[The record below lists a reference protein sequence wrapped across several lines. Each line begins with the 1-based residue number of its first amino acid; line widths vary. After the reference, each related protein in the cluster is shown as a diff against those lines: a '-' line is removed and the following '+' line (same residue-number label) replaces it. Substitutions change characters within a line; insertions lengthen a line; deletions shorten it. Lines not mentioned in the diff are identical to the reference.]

1 MGMTVNSNDSDDDVI
16 GTINTTPLVDIMLVL
31 LAIVLTTAS
40 FISQGMIPVDLPKA
54 EQTQAPSDSDE
65 KALEI
70 AINAQNQWFVDG
82 QAIKAEE
89 LAAILTNKPNTTPVL
104 LRVDKA
110 AAFEYFIQALDVLKA
125 KQFNNLSIQTEQ
137 AQ

>member
-1 MGMTVNSNDSDDDVI
+1 
-16 GTINTTPLVDIMLVL
+16 
-31 LAIVLTTAS
+31 LA
-40 FISQGMIPVDLPKA
+40 D
-54 EQTQAPSDSDE
+54 
-65 KALEI
+65 
-70 AINAQNQWFVDG
+70 
-82 QAIKAEE
+82 
-89 LAAILTNKPNTTPVL
+89 KPNTLPIL